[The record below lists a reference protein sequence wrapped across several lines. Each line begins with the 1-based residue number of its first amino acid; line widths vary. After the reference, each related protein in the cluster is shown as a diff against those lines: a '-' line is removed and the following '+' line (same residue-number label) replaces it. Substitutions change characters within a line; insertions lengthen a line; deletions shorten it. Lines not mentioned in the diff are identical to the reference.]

1 MRYNFHDSEMEL
13 DADGLMRQDRMVLSD
28 GNNRR
33 RRSRG
38 TSSSGFKPFRI
49 LLSAS
54 ALFIIFLV
62 LFCLYFPADSDED
75 KSGVISGIYENLAR
89 MNQEIESLAM
99 DLDASKDQFGD
110 RLDGI
115 AIELAGLNK
124 KLDAL
129 ASGHAPVQPGGALKE
144 TTAGNRFHVVRR
156 GENVFSIARKN
167 GISVKDFCARNGITA
182 SEIIQPGQKLLL
194 Q

>member
-1 MRYNFHDSEMEL
+1 MRCNFHDSEMEL
-13 DADGLMRQDRMVLSD
+13 DPDGLMRQDRMVISD
-28 GNNRR
+28 GNDRR
-33 RRSRG
+33 RSSRG
-38 TSSSGFKPFRI
+38 TSSSVFKPFRI
-49 LLSAS
+49 LLAAS

-62 LFCLYFPADSDED
+62 VFCLYFPADSDED
-75 KSGVISGIYENLAR
+75 ESGVISGIYDNLAR
-89 MNQEIESLAM
+89 INEEIESLAM
-99 DLDASKDQFGD
+99 DLDSSKDQFGD

-129 ASGHAPVQPGGALKE
+129 ASGYTPAHPGAALIDKA
-144 TTAGNRFHVVRR
+144 TGNRVHVVRK

-167 GISVKDFCARNGITA
+167 GISVKDFCAWNGITA

>member
-13 DADGLMRQDRMVLSD
+13 DPDGLMRQDRMVLSD
-28 GNNRR
+28 GNGRR

-89 MNQEIESLAM
+89 MNEEIESLAM

-129 ASGHAPVQPGGALKE
+129 ASVHAPAHPDAVLIDKA
-144 TTAGNRFHVVRR
+144 TGNRVHVVRK

-167 GISVKDFCARNGITA
+167 GMPVKDLCALNGITA

>member
-13 DADGLMRQDRMVLSD
+13 DPDGLMRQDRMVLSD
-28 GNNRR
+28 GNDRR

-75 KSGVISGIYENLAR
+75 KSGVISLIYDNFAR
-89 MNQEIESLAM
+89 MNEAIESLAM
-99 DLDASKDQFGD
+99 DLDASKDQFGA

-129 ASGHAPVQPGGALKE
+129 APRKAPAHPDAALME
-144 TTAGNRFHVVRR
+144 SATGNHFHVVRK

-167 GISVKDFCARNGITA
+167 GISVKAFCALNGITP